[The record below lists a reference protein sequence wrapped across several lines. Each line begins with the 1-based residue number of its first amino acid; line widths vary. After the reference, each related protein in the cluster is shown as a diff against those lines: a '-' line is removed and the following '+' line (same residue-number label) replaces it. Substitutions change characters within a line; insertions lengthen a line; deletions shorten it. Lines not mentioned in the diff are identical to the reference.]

1 MSATM
6 QTILIICIAIV
17 VVVDILNIKK
27 NNQLQH
33 KINICTELHKQLLAI
48 IVEQE
53 YVVGNELDRLINDL
67 WDNKVDKLIQ
77 QAKVMGKEEEIILC
91 PYHDNIIAA
100 YREWQNETVAKIKYI
115 KRKQSKMTK
124 KMETILNI
132 NTNEG

>member
-6 QTILIICIAIV
+6 QIVLIICIAVV

-27 NNQLQH
+27 NNQLQQ
-33 KINICTELHKQLLAI
+33 KINICTELHKKLLAI

-77 QAKVMGKEEEIILC
+77 QAKVMGKEEEIVLC
-91 PYHDNIIAA
+91 PYHDQIIAA

-115 KRKQSKMTK
+115 KRKHSKMTK

-132 NTNEG
+132 NEG

>member
-6 QTILIICIAIV
+6 QLILIICVAIV
-17 VVVDILNIKK
+17 LVVDILNIKK
-27 NNQLQH
+27 NNQLQR

-53 YVVGNELDRLINDL
+53 YIVGNELDRLINDL

-91 PYHDNIIAA
+91 PYHDQIIAA

-132 NTNEG
+132 NEG

>member
-6 QTILIICIAIV
+6 QIVLIICIAV
-17 VVVDILNIKK
+17 VLVVDILNIKK
-27 NNQLQH
+27 NNQLQQ
-33 KINICTELHKQLLAI
+33 KINICTELHKKLLAI

-91 PYHDNIIAA
+91 PYHDQIIAA

>member
-6 QTILIICIAIV
+6 QIVLIICIAVV

-27 NNQLQH
+27 NNQLQQ
-33 KINICTELHKQLLAI
+33 KINICTELHKKLLAI

-53 YVVGNELDRLINDL
+53 YVVGNELDRIINDL

-77 QAKVMGKEEEIILC
+77 QAKVLGKEEEIVLC
-91 PYHDNIIAA
+91 PYHDQIIAA

-115 KRKQSKMTK
+115 KRKHSKMTK

>member
-6 QTILIICIAIV
+6 QTILIICIAVV
-17 VVVDILNIKK
+17 VVVDFLNIKK
-27 NNQLQH
+27 NNQLQQ
-33 KINICTELHKQLLAI
+33 KINICTELHKKLLAI
-48 IVEQE
+48 IIEQE
-53 YVVGNELDRLINDL
+53 NVVGNELDRLINDL

-77 QAKVMGKEEEIILC
+77 QAKEMGKEEEIILC

>member
-27 NNQLQH
+27 NNQLQQ
-33 KINICTELHKQLLAI
+33 KINICTELHKRLLAI

-77 QAKVMGKEEEIILC
+77 QAKEMGKEEEIILC
-91 PYHDNIIAA
+91 PYHDQVIAA
-100 YREWQNETVAKIKYI
+100 YREWQNETVSKIKYI

-124 KMETILNI
+124 RMETILNI